1 MYAEAA
7 GRGPAGA
14 RREHARW
21 GGPRRHWVRAGL
33 GVARRGM
40 RMTGRGRCVSAG
52 AARSGLCA
60 VRADAQRG
68 AGAPRRARAR
78 GAPADGRREV
88 RVERRGQAVVRI
100 LGRRGVAAA
109 KVGRLRH
116 AARGQ
121 DAQQRVEVGV
131 VRPHR
136 RVQRRGQRLRWG
148 RTRAQPRARAGPHAR
163 RDARQAVWAV
173 RCAARRVVAGD
184 QPPRLHCCFQRLRP
198 CGVAA
203 FTRTRERRQ
212 AEGLNKVSLQP
223 SASSSVCCSQSDVT
237 GL

>member
-7 GRGPAGA
+7 GRGPAGP

-148 RTRAQPRARAGPHAR
+148 RTRAQPRARVGPHAR
-163 RDARQAVWAV
+163 AAMRGRPSGLCSAQPGGWLQATS
-173 RCAARRVVAGD
+173 
-184 QPPRLHCCFQRLRP
+184 RP
-198 CGVAA
+198 GCTA
-203 FTRTRERRQ
+203 
-212 AEGLNKVSLQP
+212 
-223 SASSSVCCSQSDVT
+223 ASSDCAHAGSLRSPGRVS
-237 GL
+237 GGKLRG